1 MRPVDLPVP
10 LDAELDGEEQLV
22 GDERRGRAGRASSRE
37 PRQRRSMAADRDE
50 ENEGR
55 RVFRTPASWT
65 SQRPLG
71 DEDLGARTSG
81 TMPVEE
87 TEDEESR
94 GLGSRT
100 EGPFPQSTNVQDEL
114 ERDLEKEVVRQLHEE
129 NLRLKQKLQE
139 MEEKER
145 TCGSGWSEVTAGGG
159 TPPPPPPEDWELVRW
174 TPNGTKVPRGP
185 PPSDVIAPQVPDWPL
200 DAYEKVKADAAM
212 KWLGQPAPPV
222 AENLRHTVPG
232 GGMDSRGRHDVCD
245 GGTRSR
251 QGDWDGGRNSRMD
264 VGSMTAMEA
273 RTLWLEREMGML
285 KRVMERETSL
295 QRTLRSDYWRQEV
308 RREDQVLGRAHGLL
322 EGDRASGQ
330 HGHHEG
336 DRAFRQHGLPE
347 GDRAVK
353 QHGHHEGDQAF
364 RQHGLP
370 EGDRAVKQH
379 GLLEGDRAFRQ
390 QGLPEGDRAV
400 QQQGLSEGDRVRER
414 RAEGER
420 VDQPGLFDPW
430 PTENTGSKEEEVRK
444 MDHSSWQEGQ
454 APRRMGLDYE
464 DGKDNMKSVAVT
476 LPLLPAASGKESG
489 LVCGDWLVQVRP
501 LLGDMAPEALEWWD
515 EVMRQVLNT
524 YGRWLEAGPI
534 ERLHIAPPSDEAS
547 TLLMNAMP
555 PGLREELVASR
566 TLSTSGILF
575 KVLRNYQ
582 PGGAA
587 EKAETLQ
594 ALTVA
599 KSAKTPRDAVEQL
612 RKWRRHQLRAD
623 ELGVVL
629 PDCSILIKALTAMV
643 QDVLAG
649 APLASFRVNSFRM
662 QCHLDTKPSPT
673 NMESYY
679 QMVLAEMENLV
690 LAPEN
695 AAGSGGQSTSATTT
709 PTVKMVQ
716 GAGKGGTKSDTG
728 LQLCRS
734 WGSENGCRFG
744 KSCRFEHPAL
754 PDSRD
759 RCWNC
764 SATTHQKSACPYNKQ
779 SSTAKPMSTSG
790 GE

>member
-1 MRPVDLPVP
+1 
-10 LDAELDGEEQLV
+10 
-22 GDERRGRAGRASSRE
+22 
-37 PRQRRSMAADRDE
+37 
-50 ENEGR
+50 
-55 RVFRTPASWT
+55 
-65 SQRPLG
+65 
-71 DEDLGARTSG
+71 
-81 TMPVEE
+81 
-87 TEDEESR
+87 
-94 GLGSRT
+94 
-100 EGPFPQSTNVQDEL
+100 
-114 ERDLEKEVVRQLHEE
+114 
-129 NLRLKQKLQE
+129 
-139 MEEKER
+139 
-145 TCGSGWSEVTAGGG
+145 
-159 TPPPPPPEDWELVRW
+159 
-174 TPNGTKVPRGP
+174 
-185 PPSDVIAPQVPDWPL
+185 
-200 DAYEKVKADAAM
+200 
-212 KWLGQPAPPV
+212 
-222 AENLRHTVPG
+222 
-232 GGMDSRGRHDVCD
+232 
-245 GGTRSR
+245 
-251 QGDWDGGRNSRMD
+251 
-264 VGSMTAMEA
+264 
-273 RTLWLEREMGML
+273 
-285 KRVMERETSL
+285 
-295 QRTLRSDYWRQEV
+295 
-308 RREDQVLGRAHGLL
+308 
-322 EGDRASGQ
+322 
-330 HGHHEG
+330 
-336 DRAFRQHGLPE
+336 
-347 GDRAVK
+347 
-353 QHGHHEGDQAF
+353 
-364 RQHGLP
+364 
-370 EGDRAVKQH
+370 
-379 GLLEGDRAFRQ
+379 
-390 QGLPEGDRAV
+390 
-400 QQQGLSEGDRVRER
+400 
-414 RAEGER
+414 
-420 VDQPGLFDPW
+420 
-430 PTENTGSKEEEVRK
+430 
-444 MDHSSWQEGQ
+444 
-454 APRRMGLDYE
+454 
-464 DGKDNMKSVAVT
+464 
-476 LPLLPAASGKESG
+476 
-489 LVCGDWLVQVRP
+489 
-501 LLGDMAPEALEWWD
+501 
-515 EVMRQVLNT
+515 MRQVLNT

-534 ERLHIAPPSDEAS
+534 ERLHIAPPSDEACSSTPLRRRMTLRAS

-555 PGLREELVASR
+555 QGLREELVASR

-744 KSCRFEHPAL
+744 KSCRFEHPVL

-790 GE
+790 ARLQAGRLHGPGLSLCWCSGRKKADGAGRGDAHKTSSVAKCARAGKRE